1 LEKFL
6 EKVGIFLADS
16 SSFVYLNERE
26 LQETPTPAFG
36 GYRLEKMEFARVP
49 SMDPILPL
57 IGERPWMS
65 RTLTIL
71 FRRDPSRDRQ
81 TEQIKFEGYEILW
94 PDGQPVAVGVE
105 AFCKHG
111 LRLFGLGKHLAD
123 CREKLIKMICFP
135 LEGRDDDLNRIP
147 GHRVRRF
154 FIERQGESGR
164 VYFMDGTATTMTF
177 EVGRDEPVV
186 LDWLGLSSLSDGE
199 RQWFDLAATDL
210 DVIIPAVHH
219 RPRRAILETAA
230 S

>member
-1 LEKFL
+1 MVEGRPGMDFP
-6 EKVGIFLADS
+6 VIFICNGLL
-16 SSFVYLNERE
+16 F
-26 LQETPTPAFG
+26 
-36 GYRLEKMEFARVP
+36 
-49 SMDPILPL
+49 LPL

-81 TEQIKFEGYEILW
+81 TEQLQFEGYEILW
-94 PDGQPVAVGVE
+94 PDGKPVAIGVE

-111 LRLFGLGKHLAD
+111 LRLFGLGKHLAG

-154 FIERQGESGR
+154 YIERRGDSGR
-164 VYFMDGTATTMTF
+164 VHFMDGTPTTMTF

-186 LDWLGLSSLSDGE
+186 IDWLGLGNLGDGE
-199 RQWFDLAATDL
+199 SQWFDLAATDL
-210 DVIIPAVHH
+210 DTLIPAIM
-219 RPRRAILETAA
+219 RPRRAFWETAA